1 MGVVQGLILIAALVF
16 LAIDHTRIIIENRRL
31 WKYIEQEE
39 ATRSRNIYIK
49 TKEEDDLIDHLVAVN
64 MEAYDQ
70 VQATI
75 VKRYWNHGCLFVEY
89 DNGDQI
95 IVAQYGARI
104 GAFPQNSIGNY
115 SHRIFFD
122 YKLPDGAISA
132 VIKDLGLTDYMI
144 QIGICTERSGENGKK
159 DE

>member
-1 MGVVQGLILIAALVF
+1 MIIQGLIAIIALIF
-16 LAIDHTRIIIENRRL
+16 LAVDHTRILIENKRL
-31 WKYIEQEE
+31 WSYIQQEE

-49 TKEEDDLIDHLVAVN
+49 TKEEDDLIDHLIAVN

-75 VKRYWNHGCLFVEY
+75 VKRYQNNDYLFIEY

-122 YKLPDGAISA
+122 YKLPDGAIRA

-144 QIGICTERSGENGKK
+144 QIGICTERSSENGTN
-159 DE
+159 

>member
-1 MGVVQGLILIAALVF
+1 MF

-31 WKYIEQEE
+31 RRYIEQEE
-39 ATRSRNIYIK
+39 IVRSRSIYIK
-49 TKEEDDLIDHLVAVN
+49 AKEEDDLIDHLAAIN

-70 VQATI
+70 AQATI
-75 VKRYWNHGCLFVEY
+75 IKRYRNNGCLFVEY

-95 IVAQYGARI
+95 IVAQYGARM
-104 GAFPQNSIGNY
+104 GSFPQNSIGNY

-122 YKLPDGAISA
+122 YKLPDGAIRA

>member
-1 MGVVQGLILIAALVF
+1 MIAALVF

-89 DNGDQI
+89 DI
-95 IVAQYGARI
+95 I
-104 GAFPQNSIGNY
+104 NY
-115 SHRIFFD
+115 WTYIFRC
-122 YKLPDGAISA
+122 KW
-132 VIKDLGLTDYMI
+132 
-144 QIGICTERSGENGKK
+144 R
-159 DE
+159 

>member
-16 LAIDHTRIIIENRRL
+16 LAIDHARIIIENKRL
-31 WKYIEQEE
+31 WTYIEQDE

-49 TKEEDDLIDHLVAVN
+49 TKEEDDLIDHLVSVN

-75 VKRYWNHGCLFVEY
+75 VKRYWNNGCLFVEY
-89 DNGDQI
+89 DTGDQI
-95 IVAQYGARI
+95 IVAQYGARL

-122 YKLPDGAISA
+122 YKLPSGAISA

-144 QIGICTERSGENGKK
+144 QIGICTERSGEIGKK